1 MLLAA
6 ACVINQTWVTYQT
19 DSLSR
24 ANVQTDLLFSME
36 NLTKTKKYMTIKKK
50 KKEKK
55 SMQKGMTLC
64 REYQI

>member
-1 MLLAA
+1 
-6 ACVINQTWVTYQT
+6 
-19 DSLSR
+19 
-24 ANVQTDLLFSME
+24 ME